1 MKIKCRGGS
10 IRIQR
15 PSIYRFT
22 SAARS
27 IIETAKVEAG
37 VRRLLKTRPAG
48 GFFGVAEL
56 AENPGRKRLGQGEG
70 NSNES

>member
-1 MKIKCRGGS
+1 MSG
-10 IRIQR
+10 R
-15 PSIYRFT
+15 PQ
-22 SAARS
+22 S